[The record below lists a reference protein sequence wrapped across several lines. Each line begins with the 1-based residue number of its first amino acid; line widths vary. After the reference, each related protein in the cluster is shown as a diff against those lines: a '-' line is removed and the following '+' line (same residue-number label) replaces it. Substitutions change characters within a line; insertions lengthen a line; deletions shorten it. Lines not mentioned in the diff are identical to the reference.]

1 MLPVVANDSLLRVI
15 KQTSGVA
22 HIQQYAA
29 VAGMLKTDE
38 NFRGIQMKGLG
49 EDYDTNFLQQNL
61 LEGRLPK
68 FSATQS
74 ANEVLV
80 SKLIANELELK
91 VGDRVYAYF
100 LSFGE
105 DSKAPMRARRLTV
118 TGIYE
123 THLSEYDRGLCF
135 TDIRTVRRLNK
146 WEKDECSGIE
156 LDIAD
161 GFDNAEVVAALSA
174 KINGTVDRIGAHR
187 GAFTIQEIAP
197 HVFAWLDVLNVNV
210 IMILILMMAIGGF
223 TIVSGQLILMLERIR
238 MIGVLKALG
247 ATHASIRHIFRNFA
261 LMLVG
266 RGLIWGNVIGLGLC
280 ALQKYFSLVKL
291 NANTYYIDSVPI
303 EFNWPF
309 IILLNIGVMLIS
321 AVVVFGSSYLISIDA
336 PARTMR
342 FE

>member
-1 MLPVVANDSLLRVI
+1 
-15 KQTSGVA
+15 
-22 HIQQYAA
+22 
-29 VAGMLKTDE
+29 
-38 NFRGIQMKGLG
+38 
-49 EDYDTNFLQQNL
+49 
-61 LEGRLPK
+61 
-68 FSATQS
+68 
-74 ANEVLV
+74 
-80 SKLIANELELK
+80 
-91 VGDRVYAYF
+91 
-100 LSFGE
+100 
-105 DSKAPMRARRLTV
+105 
-118 TGIYE
+118 
-123 THLSEYDRGLCF
+123 
-135 TDIRTVRRLNK
+135 
-146 WEKDECSGIE
+146 
-156 LDIAD
+156 
-161 GFDNAEVVAALSA
+161 
-174 KINGTVDRIGAHR
+174 
-187 GAFTIQEIAP
+187 
-197 HVFAWLDVLNVNV
+197 
-210 IMILILMMAIGGF
+210 MAIGGF